1 MGVHRKVAAYLLAAL
16 SFSPISAFAQE
27 SADLLA
33 RMKAMEDRIKSLEA
47 EIQELKGQQ
56 AATTAALTAA
66 TPAPPPSPPAMAQV
80 AAAQTQPALGGAGPA
95 AAKVL
100 NPDIAVIGDFLGA
113 AGNSAGRP
121 TPALEMHETE
131 AAF

>member
-1 MGVHRKVAAYLLAAL
+1 MGVHRKVAAYLLASL

-66 TPAPPPSPPAMAQV
+66 TPAPPPSAPAMAQV
-80 AAAQTQPALGGAGPA
+80 AAASLRLVARGLPP
-95 AAKVL
+95 
-100 NPDIAVIGDFLGA
+100 PRFSI
-113 AGNSAGRP
+113 P
-121 TPALEMHETE
+121 TLP
-131 AAF
+131 